1 MTSKVEK
8 QREHFNSIAKQYLKG
23 KEDPRFL
30 KLQSLIWSRVIK
42 SLPEELANKRI
53 SVLEPMCGYTEG
65 LKVLSRTELDIQYNG
80 FDYSEEIVNH
90 LNATSPELNVFHGD
104 VTKFEPKEK
113 YDVIILIGGLHHIPN
128 FAGQAVQNLSRC
140 LNPNGV
146 FINLE
151 PTHGNP
157 LSKSIREYIYKKNEI
172 FDHDTE
178 RDFSVRELES
188 FFEEAGLENQL
199 KFYPGLLAYVL
210 YYNPY
215 AFPLLNKGSE
225 KTVETIF
232 NCEKVFYESFIG
244 RALSFCTLTVWRK
257 PVE

>member
-1 MTSKVEK
+1 MSESVEK

-30 KLQSLIWSRVIK
+30 KLQSLIWERVIEA
-42 SLPEELANKRI
+42 LPKELSGKKV

-65 LKVLSRTELDIQYNG
+65 LKVLSRTNLDMQYNG

-90 LNATSPELNVFHGD
+90 LKSVSPELNVFHGD
-104 VTKFEPKEK
+104 VTKFESDEQ
-113 YDVIILIGGLHHIPN
+113 YDVIILIGGLHHVPN
-128 FAGQAVQNLSRC
+128 FAKQAVKSLSCC
-140 LNPNGV
+140 LKPGGI
-146 FINLE
+146 FINFE

-157 LSKSIREYIYKKNEI
+157 LSKFVREFVYRKNEI

-178 RDFSVRELES
+178 RDFSVSELES
-188 FFEEAGLENQL
+188 FFEDAGLNSQF

-215 AFPLLNKGSE
+215 AFPLLNKGNESLVE
-225 KTVETIF
+225 KIF
-232 NCEKVFYESFIG
+232 NLEKCFYENAIG
-244 RALSFCTLTVWRK
+244 RSLSFCTLTVWSK
-257 PVE
+257 PD